1 MLVDLHGLTL
11 ACESPDDEIRER
23 WARSFAS
30 RPPVFKIPTD
40 IVFSLRL
47 SGSVPNR
54 PTAEP
59 VFTQGDLLSVY
70 LADQQTT
77 IHFSRFGQLRINLAT
92 HFVEGE
98 IVRAALDSYGVFE
111 DVLAM
116 GLAPLLRRRGMFLVH
131 AFAASRRH
139 RALLLIGDIGS
150 GKTTTGIS
158 LLRAGWK
165 LLSNDSP
172 LLKIDDPVHPV
183 DSETPHAGPMLALA
197 YPGLLSAYQD
207 TLRRFP
213 ELEPLSRVEIASQ
226 ASGPGS
232 RKKVTFAA
240 ESIYPDV
247 WAEAAPVGAI
257 VFPHVAH
264 AKEHHSMRLGEAD
277 ALRRLLPNAIDRWD
291 TALIPE
297 HLYLL
302 KTLAA
307 TTPAYQVELGE
318 SVETLATL
326 LEGLLRPQAAS
337 K

>member
-1 MLVDLHGLTL
+1 MLVDLHGVTL
-11 ACESPDDEIRER
+11 ACETPDHEIRER

-30 RPPVFKIPTD
+30 RPPVFKSPVD
-40 IVFSLRL
+40 ITFSLRL
-47 SGSVPNR
+47 SATLPNR
-54 PTAEP
+54 PAVEP
-59 VFTQGDLLSVY
+59 TFTQSGLLSVHRTE
-70 LADQQTT
+70 QQTT
-77 IHFSRFGQLRINLAT
+77 IHFPRFGQLRINLAAYR
-92 HFVEGE
+92 VEAE

-116 GLAPLLRRRGMFLVH
+116 GLAPLLRRRGMFLLH

-139 RALLLIGDIGS
+139 RALLLIGAIGS

-172 LLKIDDPVHPV
+172 LLKIDEPIHPV
-183 DSETPHAGPMLALA
+183 DSEIPRAGRILVLA
-197 YPGLLSAYQD
+197 YPGLLSAYPG

-213 ELEPLSRVEIASQ
+213 ELQTLSLVDEPSQ

-240 ESIYPDV
+240 ESVYPDV

-257 VFPHVAH
+257 LFPHVAH
-264 AKEHHSMRLGEAD
+264 VKEHHSIRLGEAE

-297 HLYLL
+297 HLFLL

-307 TTPAYQVELGE
+307 TTPAYQVDLGE
-318 SVETLATL
+318 SIETLPAL
-326 LEGLLRPQAAS
+326 LERLLLSQGE
-337 K
+337 